1 MMSVDGRKP
10 RSGALD
16 AVLGERIRKLR
27 RDRGLSQTALA
38 EQLGITFQQVQKY
51 ENGTNRISAMALVK
65 LSAALGLSPSVL
77 LSDLGEDPGAADPAA
92 MGTRLERLVAAFS
105 RIESSELQDAI
116 VSIAESLARSAP
128 LASVTRD

>member
-1 MMSVDGRKP
+1 
-10 RSGALD
+10 LD